1 MTFGFTVAAIIK
13 RVDCEGDEVYDDLVN
28 FSNFSHTGI
37 WNSWLCHPKG
47 LQVKMDNNMPSWH
60 FRRFEG
66 LGDTRLVCWPLLLM
80 ADTSPEGISIYN
92 FTPDSPNELANEP
105 NNVWK
110 PGNCIW
116 KVLIGSKMRS
126 STPGPL
132 KRSRSN
138 LWAQVLI
145 RTSPRKLGLVTAFKS
160 DCNGMECCIS

>member
-1 MTFGFTVAAIIK
+1 MLKCHG
-13 RVDCEGDEVYDDLVN
+13 CHGDFHCVLN
-28 FSNFSHTGI
+28 SFSNHVTNIQIFSSPVALNCRKFPKNWICHG
-37 WNSWLCHPKG
+37 NFGRSPKPNFRQARHASWALPNWLK
-47 LQVKMDNNMPSWH
+47 WY
-60 FRRFEG
+60 
-66 LGDTRLVCWPLLLM
+66 
-80 ADTSPEGISIYN
+80 SIYN

-145 RTSPRKLGLVTAFKS
+145 RTSPHKLGLVTAFKS